1 MLLKDVINFQS
12 QPFPNEVR
20 QEISVAVEGTGEAA
34 IELEREDGVFR
45 SFTDTRVAAG
55 EIRLLT
61 IPAGRWRLRT
71 TGGPATI
78 EVK

>member
-1 MLLKDVINFQS
+1 MLFKDVIDFQS
-12 QPFPNEVR
+12 KPFQTKARLEVT
-20 QEISVAVEGTGEAA
+20 VAIEGAGEAA

-45 SFTDTRVAAG
+45 SFAGTSVAAG
-55 EIRLLT
+55 EIRLMM
-61 IPAGRWRLRT
+61 IPAGRWRLKT

>member
-1 MLLKDVINFQS
+1 MLFKDVINFQS
-12 QPFPNEVR
+12 KPFPNNVR
-20 QEISVAVEGTGEAA
+20 QEITVAVEGAGEAA

-45 SFTDTRVAAG
+45 SFAGTRVAAG

-61 IPAGRWRLRT
+61 IPAGRWKLKT